1 MRATPPEL
9 AYNKNFDSELHVVMF
24 IYFLLLWEKKGEGH
38 HIMVSF
44 HCMHWQCKA
53 HAEGEACMLAQIEAE
68 VMRVMAEEGRVDL
81 LAKWMGILIRGGH
94 ER

>member
-1 MRATPPEL
+1 M
-9 AYNKNFDSELHVVMF
+9 
-24 IYFLLLWEKKGEGH
+24 GH
-38 HIMVSF
+38 HVMVSF
-44 HCMHWQCKA
+44 HCMHAWQCIA
-53 HAEGEACMLAQIEAE
+53 YVEGEACMLAQIEAE

>member
-1 MRATPPEL
+1 ML
-9 AYNKNFDSELHVVMF
+9 
-24 IYFLLLWEKKGEGH
+24 IYILLLWEKSREGH
-38 HIMVSF
+38 HFMVSF
-44 HCMHWQCKA
+44 HCVHAWQCVA
-53 HAEGEACMLAQIEAE
+53 HAEGEACTLAQIEAE